1 MALLG
6 PKLLLG
12 KVGLFLAANPMIKAA
27 LVSWALAESIKLL
40 LSLLVERKWDFWSR
54 RMPSPLAALWTGLT
68 ISVAACYR
76 EPGPDPDPDRP
87 LLSEKCCWT
96 NSRQEICPEF

>member
-12 KVGLFLAANPMIKAA
+12 KVGLFLAANPMFKAA

-76 EPGPDPDPDRP
+76 EPGPDPDRL
-87 LLSEKCCWT
+87 LLSEKCAR
-96 NSRQEICPEF
+96 NLSRISKIKR